1 MLTNIPHPNTP
12 PAWLPLWPSRS
23 QLPSMFSSVIRTIG
37 LRILNSMNDENVFLQ
52 WTDTSLKARI
62 GSNYNTWTLKDGIW
76 MRSCTCNAPGAHCVH
91 DFASCILVNTV
102 FLREKWIDA
111 TGRPV
116 NEAKAQQPSRRT
128 PPSKPSP
135 EDAMPHPVSFPSARE
150 SFFTQTS
157 PNQPVLPIVNP
168 EPTDA
173 TPAIQKTKARIEA
186 EVDLH
191 SATKLIVIRFYQ
203 RNLDMREL
211 LTLQQF
217 LKLSVE
223 VRRPDTKYDW
233 SPEDIS
239 FITWCSAK
247 LRTMQSAKSL
257 PFKAQAFTLERNI
270 FDTWLER
277 WRDNPSRFIER
288 DSQKPYRP
296 SSLLH
301 PVAVSVELV
310 GDNEYVN
317 VIFRYVFQNGASATL
332 LDVANIIMTA
342 PDKEDIRN
350 ALKAFKPPFDMGPFW
365 DGNGKVR
372 IRRER
377 IHSELPRLLNGHL
390 ELVTGKHV
398 IIQKGNNRSIIVK
411 ADVQNGF
418 FTIQA
423 ELDGK
428 LIDLERRATPPSEI
442 KWHPG
447 KIEIRQGKIA
457 ELDTLHDAI
466 RKLHPPAFLTD
477 ETCSLYE
484 TPQNAQILK
493 QFWDSLPNRV
503 EKKASPA
510 LIGLFNERRK
520 PMSLHLETA
529 SPQRAFTTF
538 DLSWTIGEDAVC
550 STDDLK
556 RSVST
561 QSPYIKSSDGR
572 WLSIDPDEASQAL
585 QKLRAI
591 GLANLAEET
600 CLTAH
605 SNVVFRKLNSAFDM
619 EMSSETQAFAKR
631 LAEQPPPTLP
641 PLPQHLTSILR
652 KYQLE
657 GVEFLMDRV
666 ACGAGT
672 ILADDMGLGK
682 TLQILAMLEA
692 FRDEARCCGRTF
704 KALVVCP
711 ASVVPVWLGQTTR
724 FCPSLSIAAVAGNA
738 VQRQRTLEQSQT
750 EVFVTH
756 YQLVRQDVEL
766 LKPHK
771 FNFLILDEAQAIK
784 NPLAQLTAA
793 VNSLNADHAIAL
805 TGTPL
810 ENSANDLWSIMN
822 RLNPGFLGSRDD
834 FQSRYMQRQ
843 GGLAALSRKI
853 APLLIR
859 RSKQLVAP
867 ELPPKTEEIISVELP
882 PEQRAFYNAQL
893 ALGQA
898 ALKEHGT
905 GSILGTLTRLR
916 EACCHPQLVTKRN
929 HPTGSAKLDV
939 LLEKLTDLQASGHS
953 SLVFSQFTSMLDLIA
968 PKLDELGIPYRTI
981 TGETPVEKRAQLV
994 ADFDA
999 DKNPSVFLLSL
1010 KAAGTGLTLTK
1021 ADYVFLFD
1029 PWWNPAV
1036 ERQAID
1042 RTHRIGQDK
1051 PVFAYKFVAKDT
1063 VEEKVQTLIEQKKEL
1078 FDEIMDGAA
1087 GNATPSRLTLD
1098 DLRSLI
1104 E

>member
-1 MLTNIPHPNTP
+1 
-12 PAWLPLWPSRS
+12 
-23 QLPSMFSSVIRTIG
+23 MFSYAIRTIG
-37 LRILNSMNDENVFLQ
+37 IRIMDSLNEEGLFLQ

-62 GSNYNTWTLKDGIW
+62 GNNFNTWILKDGIW

-91 DFASCILVNTV
+91 DYVSCILVNTV
-102 FLREKWIDA
+102 FLREKWID
-111 TGRPV
+111 TIGRPT
-116 NEAKAQQPSRRT
+116 NETTTPQPTKT
-128 PPSKPSP
+128 PAPPPKPSP
-135 EDAMPHPVSFPSARE
+135 EAAKPHPVSFPSPRE

-168 EPTDA
+168 EPPADA
-173 TPAIQKTKARIEA
+173 TPAIQKPKAKIEA

-191 SATKLIVIRFYQ
+191 SVTKLIVIRFYQ
-203 RNLDMREL
+203 RTLDMREL

-223 VRRPDTKYDW
+223 VRRPNTQYDW

-247 LRTMQSAKSL
+247 LRTMQAAKSL

-277 WRDNPSRFIER
+277 WKDNPTRFIER

-296 SSLLH
+296 SSLRH
-301 PVAVSVELV
+301 PTGISIELV
-310 GDNEYVN
+310 SDNDCINAV
-317 VIFRYVFQNGASATL
+317 FRYLFQNGTSATL
-332 LDVANIIMTA
+332 LDIANIIMTA

-377 IHSELPRLLNGHL
+377 LQSELPRLLNGHL

-398 IIQKGNNRSIIVK
+398 NHLTGSNRDITVK
-411 ADVQNGF
+411 LDVQNGF

-428 LIDLERRATPPSEI
+428 PFDLDGYTAPPAEV
-442 KWHPG
+442 KYYHG
-447 KIEIRQGKIA
+447 KINIRQGKIA
-457 ELDTLHDAI
+457 EMDTLRNTV
-466 RKLHPPAFLTD
+466 RKLSPPAFLND
-477 ETCSLYE
+477 GICSLYE
-484 TPQNAQILK
+484 TPQNAMILK
-493 QFWDSLPNRV
+493 IFWDGLPESLN
-503 EKKASPA
+503 KTASPA
-510 LIGLFNERRK
+510 IAGLFIDQK
-520 PMSLHLETA
+520 KSATIHLIA
-529 SPQRAFTTF
+529 DNHQKAFTTF
-538 DLSWTIGEDAVC
+538 NLQWSFGDGATC
-550 STDDLK
+550 STEDLK
-556 RSVST
+556 YCGSR
-561 QSPYIKSSDGR
+561 QSPYFKSSDGK
-572 WLSIDPDEASQAL
+572 WLSIDPEQAREAL
-585 QKLRAI
+585 QKLREI
-591 GLANLAEET
+591 GLANIADET
-600 CLTAH
+600 YLSAH
-605 SNVVFRKLNSAFDM
+605 SGEIVRKLTNAFET
-619 EMSSETQAFAKR
+619 EMSPETAAFAKR

-641 PLPQHLTSILR
+641 PLPKHFTSILR
-652 KYQLE
+652 KYQTE

-666 ACGAGT
+666 VCGVGA

-692 FRDEARCCGRTF
+692 FRDEARRCGGTF
-704 KALVVCP
+704 KTLVVCP
-711 ASVVPVWLGQTTR
+711 ASVVPVWLGQAAR
-724 FCPSLSIAAVAGNA
+724 FCPSLSIAAITGNA
-738 VQRQRTLEQSQT
+738 AQRQRILKKSQA
-750 EVFVTH
+750 EIFVTH
-756 YQLVRQDVEL
+756 YPLVRQDAEL
-766 LKPHK
+766 LKSQK
-771 FNFLILDEAQAIK
+771 FDFLILDEAQAIK
-784 NPLAQLTAA
+784 NPTAQLTAA
-793 VNSLNADHAIAL
+793 VNSLDAVHAIAL

-822 RLNPGFLGSRDD
+822 RLNPGFLGDRDD
-834 FQSRYMQRQ
+834 FQGRYMQRQ
-843 GGLAALSRKI
+843 GGLTALSRKI

-882 PEQRAFYNAQL
+882 PEQRTFYDAQL

-916 EACCHPQLVTKRN
+916 EACCHPQLVTKREN
-929 HPTGSAKLDV
+929 PIGSAKLEM
-939 LLEKLTDLQASGHS
+939 LLEKLMDLQASGHS

-968 PKLDELGIPYRTI
+968 PKLDELNIPYRII
-981 TGETPVEKRAQLV
+981 TGDTPVAKRSQLV

-999 DKNPSVFLLSL
+999 DENPSVFLLSL

-1063 VEEKVQTLIEQKKEL
+1063 VEEKVQILIEQKKEL
-1078 FDEIMDGAA
+1078 FDEIMDGATA
-1087 GNATPSRLTLD
+1087 QSAPSRLTID